1 MASWELRGPY
11 LEREALR
18 SVLASLSPAST
29 PPVLHG
35 GLGIIISML
44 TLRPW
49 A

>member
-1 MASWELRGPY
+1 MASPELRGPY

-18 SVLASLSPAST
+18 LILAPPSPAST
-29 PPVLHG
+29 PPVLLE
-35 GLGIIISML
+35 GLSIIISML